1 MKHFVRFLSASLF
14 LVSVLAFTSCDEDR
28 PVVDDKL
35 LGTWELYKL
44 SDARDDKDVDYKYI
58 VTFDKRHKFV
68 IESDYSENGEGKY
81 WAYNDASYAV
91 TGETDERV
99 IKLHDNPKSDYI
111 KIQYPSGNVKWLE
124 YWITENGDLKIV
136 NAAIKPGDSKRFY
149 RRVK

>member
-68 IESDYSENGEGKY
+68 IESDYSENG
-81 WAYNDASYAV
+81 
-91 TGETDERV
+91 
-99 IKLHDNPKSDYI
+99 
-111 KIQYPSGNVKWLE
+111 
-124 YWITENGDLKIV
+124 
-136 NAAIKPGDSKRFY
+136 
-149 RRVK
+149 